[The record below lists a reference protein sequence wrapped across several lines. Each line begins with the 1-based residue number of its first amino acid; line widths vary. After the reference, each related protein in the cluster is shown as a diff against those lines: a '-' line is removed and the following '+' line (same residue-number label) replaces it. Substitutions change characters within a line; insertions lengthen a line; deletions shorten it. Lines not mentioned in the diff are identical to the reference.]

1 MAAEK
6 NNPLNPQ
13 ISSLLR
19 ELRRKIR
26 RYITIDAALAAVAV
40 IVIAFWLGLAID
52 FLPVKLG
59 GTEMP
64 RSARA
69 VLLFFAVGVLA
80 TVIIRFFFRRM
91 FRRLPDE
98 SLALLLERHHPQ
110 LGGRLI
116 TAVQLNRPRKTGDLH
131 SPMLLQLV
139 HDEAT
144 AASQTVETGKVLRS
158 KPLWSKAAVVFPLL
172 LGVAALGLA
181 SPATLK
187 QATARLLLT
196 SDDPWP
202 RRAKL
207 RMVGVEVPLVSAS
220 EQGSRDAVRL
230 LTFEDRVV
238 RIARGGGATLRIEAQ
253 ADDAEVPEVC
263 TMYYQT
269 ASGVRGQVNMR
280 RLGRVRDGY
289 QSFAIDGPP
298 LAGITEDLQISIRG
312 LDARLDDYRIVAV
325 DAPNITQ
332 LTVEA
337 SYPAYLR
344 EPGLIGP
351 DRITNYQPG
360 LRIREGTNV
369 RLVGSSSTPVASVEA
384 AVTSGDGNSEVVPV
398 DIAPDGLSFTLALA
412 DLRAPTT
419 VVMVPVDSDLISAPS
434 PYRYY
439 LGVVNDAAPEV
450 QMRLRGIG
458 AAVTPEVRIPLF
470 GSAQDDYGLAELS
483 IQLAAV
489 GEQPQP
495 LHSLLAVPDREGAF
509 TAEIDIRD
517 LANAKQIPRPQPG
530 DKWNLFAEA
539 RDAYDLS
546 TPHLTRSQLLS
557 LEVVTPEQLL
567 AVLERREL
575 GLRSRLEQT
584 ISEMELLRDALDLLS
599 REGWLP
605 LTDLRQS
612 GVLHHP
618 GFDQLA
624 PFSPAPRQNP
634 AHLVAFQQ
642 SPQTGGELKDA
653 DESGEPETARAVQ
666 LLKLRIQQAGLQATK
681 TADELTGVAAGVDDI
696 LLEMTNN
703 RVDTPDR
710 SERIASGVRDPL
722 RQIVDQPLAKLRT
735 QLEALLELAESPTS
749 GPASAGQTVRQA
761 EEVLLQLNAVLEKM
775 LDLESYNEVL
785 DLVRGLIENQENLIE
800 ETEKAR
806 KQAIQDLFRQ

>member
-19 ELRRKIR
+19 ELRGKIR
-26 RYITIDAALAAVAV
+26 RYVTIDAALAAAAV
-40 IVIAFWLGLAID
+40 VVVAFWLGLALD

-69 VLLFFAVGVLA
+69 VLLIVTGTVLA
-80 TVIIRFFFRRM
+80 IVIIRFFFRRM

-98 SLALLLERHHPQ
+98 SLALLIERHHPQ

-131 SPMLLQLV
+131 AEQLLQRV
-139 HDEAT
+139 QQQATEA
-144 AASQTVETGKVLRS
+144 SNTVETGRALRR
-158 KPLWSKAAVVFPLL
+158 KPLWSKAGLVAPLL
-172 LGVAALGLA
+172 LGIVVLGLT
-181 SPATLK
+181 SPATLR

-196 SDDPWP
+196 SDEPWP

-207 RMVGVEVPLVSAS
+207 EMVGVEVPLVSAS
-220 EQGSRDAVRL
+220 DQGSRDAVRL

-238 RIARGGGATLRIEAQ
+238 RVARGGGATLRIAAQ

-269 ASGVRGQVNMR
+269 ASGVRGQVNLR

-325 DAPNITQ
+325 DAPNISQ

-344 EPGLIGP
+344 EPGLTGP
-351 DRITNYQPG
+351 DRITKYQPG

-384 AVTSGDGNSEVVPV
+384 AVTSGDGNSEIVPV
-398 DIAPDGLSFTLALA
+398 DIAADGLSFTLALA

-439 LGVVNDAAPEV
+439 LGVVNDSPPEV

-470 GSAQDDYGLAELS
+470 GTAQDDYGLAELS
-483 IQLAAV
+483 VQLAAV
-489 GEQPQP
+489 GEQPRP

-546 TPHLTRSQLLS
+546 TPHVTRSQLLS
-557 LEVVTPEQLL
+557 LDVVTPEQLL

-612 GVLHHP
+612 SVFHQP
-618 GFDQLA
+618 GFDR
-624 PFSPAPRQNP
+624 PAPRFSAPRQRP
-634 AHLVAFQQ
+634 LHLVALQQ
-642 SPQTGGELKDA
+642 TPQPSDAVDDA
-653 DESGEPETARAVQ
+653 DEIGEPETARAVQ

-722 RQIVDQPLAKLRT
+722 RQIVDQPLAKLQT

-749 GPASAGQTVRQA
+749 GPASATQTVRQA

-785 DLVRGLIENQENLIE
+785 DLVRGLIDNQEELIE